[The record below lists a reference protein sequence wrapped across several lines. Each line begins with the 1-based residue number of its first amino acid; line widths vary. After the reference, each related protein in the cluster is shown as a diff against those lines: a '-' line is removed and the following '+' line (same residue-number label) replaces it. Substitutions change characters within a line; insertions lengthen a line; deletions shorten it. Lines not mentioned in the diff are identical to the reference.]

1 MICSAIIVVGFDCL
15 METIKVTIKVSFSI
29 PLNSGMLLSKWA
41 CYMERID
48 ES

>member
-1 MICSAIIVVGFDCL
+1 MIRSAIIVAGFDCL
-15 METIKVTIKVSFSI
+15 IETIKVSFNI
-29 PLNSGMLLSKWA
+29 PLNSGMLLSKWT